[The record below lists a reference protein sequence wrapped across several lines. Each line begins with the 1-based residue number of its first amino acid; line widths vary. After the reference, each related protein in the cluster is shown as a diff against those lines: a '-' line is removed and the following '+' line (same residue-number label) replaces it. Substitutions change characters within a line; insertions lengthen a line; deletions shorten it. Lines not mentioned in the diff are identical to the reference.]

1 MKWVLALAFIISWS
15 LFMHGQGYKS
25 CKLEFVETQQAQY
38 EATIEK
44 LIQAREEV
52 AQQAQRYRDAA
63 AAVRTDADRLR
74 HELKAAQS
82 RARDKRPTPPENTG
96 GRTETMAAVLD
107 RATAIIAER
116 DAIALQYNELREQCR
131 LR

>member
-1 MKWVLALAFIISWS
+1 MKWVLILTFFISWS
-15 LFMHGQGYKS
+15 LFMYGQGYKS
-25 CKLEFVETQQAQY
+25 CKLEFVETQRAEY
-38 EATIEK
+38 EATIKK
-44 LIQAREEV
+44 LVEARKEV

-63 AAVRTDADRLR
+63 DAVRADADRLR
-74 HELKAAQS
+74 HELRTAQS
-82 RARDKRPTPPENTG
+82 RARDKRTTSPENTG

>member
-63 AAVRTDADRLR
+63 VAVRTDADRLR

>member
-1 MKWVLALAFIISWS
+1 
-15 LFMHGQGYKS
+15 MHGQGYKS

-63 AAVRTDADRLR
+63 TAVRTDADRLR
-74 HELKAAQS
+74 HELKAALA

-107 RATAIIAER
+107 RATALIAER

>member
-1 MKWVLALAFIISWS
+1 
-15 LFMHGQGYKS
+15 MHGQGYKS

-82 RARDKRPTPPENTG
+82 RARDKRSTPPENTG

>member
-1 MKWVLALAFIISWS
+1 MVAWS
-15 LFMHGQGYKS
+15 LFMYTQGYKS

-38 EATIEK
+38 EATITK

-82 RARDKRPTPPENTG
+82 RARDKRPTSPENTG

>member
-1 MKWVLALAFIISWS
+1 MASWS
-15 LFMHGQGYKS
+15 LFMYAQGYKS

-38 EATIEK
+38 EATITK

-63 AAVRTDADRLR
+63 DAVRTDAERLR
-74 HELKAAQS
+74 RELRTAQA
-82 RARDKRPTPPENTG
+82 RARDKRTATPANSC
-96 GRTETMAAVLD
+96 GRAETMAAVLD
-107 RATAIIAER
+107 RATAIITER